1 VNRQFEKQFGLSR
14 SAVLGKTDREI
25 FEPAQAAVFMAN
37 DQEAARGPGT
47 FEESAV
53 YADGPHMSIV
63 SKFPVLDSS
72 GKTRGVGGIATD
84 ITEIRRAQEKILEQA
99 SLLEKAR
106 DAIIVRNLDHRIT
119 YWNNSAQR
127 LYGWTADEAVGRIAT
142 ELIYRDT
149 ESFSQAHEQMMRTG
163 EWVSEARQVSRQG
176 AELVVDSR
184 WTLVRDEKGQPRSIL
199 TINTD
204 ITEKRKLEQQ
214 FLRAQRLESIGTL
227 AGGIAHD
234 LNNVLTPILLTAEL
248 LQSTETSPRARDL
261 LERIKRSAE
270 RGADMVN
277 QVLTFARG
285 AEGKR
290 AALRA
295 EDIIKDVGKIVR
307 DTFPRYIEV
316 ALDVEPGLPFIYG
329 EPTQLHQVLLNLCV
343 NARDAIGGNGK
354 ISITARKTPTPDS
367 HKSSEFPDGWIR
379 IDVEDTGNGI
389 PPENLDKVFDPFF
402 TTKET
407 GAGTGLGLSTS
418 QTIVKDHGGTIE
430 VESRPGH
437 TRFSVYL
444 PAQIKGH
451 TTGLPAS
458 RELPPGNGETV
469 LLTEDEAMIRDIIAQ
484 TLASSGYQPIFASNG
499 AEAVERVAREGA
511 GIQAVIVDMMM
522 PVMNGPEAIREM
534 IQRQPGIKII
544 ACSGIP
550 ANESIALAA
559 GASAFMAKPYS
570 TETLLC
576 KLHELLHPG

>member
-1 VNRQFEKQFGLSR
+1 
-14 SAVLGKTDREI
+14 
-25 FEPAQAAVFMAN
+25 MAN

-84 ITEIRRAQEKILEQA
+84 ITEIRRAQETILEQA

-119 YWNNSAQR
+119 YWNNSAER

-149 ESFSQAHEQMMRTG
+149 ESFWQAHEQMMRTG
-163 EWVSEARQVSRQG
+163 EWVGEARQVSRQG

-248 LQSTETSPRARDL
+248 LQSTETSPRAQDL

-290 AALRA
+290 AALKA
-295 EDIIKDVGKIVR
+295 EDIITDVGKIVR

-430 VESRPGH
+430 VESRPGTH
-437 TRFSVYL
+437 TFQRLSARADQGAYN
-444 PAQIKGH
+444 G
-451 TTGLPAS
+451 PAS
-458 RELPPGNGETV
+458 FP
-469 LLTEDEAMIRDIIAQ
+469 
-484 TLASSGYQPIFASNG
+484 
-499 AEAVERVAREGA
+499 
-511 GIQAVIVDMMM
+511 
-522 PVMNGPEAIREM
+522 
-534 IQRQPGIKII
+534 
-544 ACSGIP
+544 
-550 ANESIALAA
+550 
-559 GASAFMAKPYS
+559 
-570 TETLLC
+570 
-576 KLHELLHPG
+576 